1 MFSKFSVKRPYTVV
15 VSIVL
20 IMILGYVTF
29 TNMTVDLLPNM
40 NMPYAIVMTTY
51 PGASPEEVETTVTRP
66 VEQSMATIS
75 NIKDMMSTSS
85 ENASMVMLE
94 FEQTAN
100 MDSVTIEMRESLDQ
114 IKGYWP
120 DGVGNPMILKLNP
133 SMMPVLIAG
142 VSAQEGT
149 PAKTSKLIK
158 DQVIPEIESLEGVAS
173 VTAIGSIEETVE
185 VTVNE
190 KKVEELGDEV
200 TAELDRKFEE
210 ASAALADA
218 RAKVQSGKAELEA
231 GQAQAASQ
239 LGQAEAEISKKAEE
253 LKQAQ
258 LEITEKMAELNMGE
272 TTLNQSLAVLQ
283 TSKAAAQAQLQN
295 LEELNANREL
305 LEQQKTFLEQ
315 KAAEGTIT
323 PEEQEQLIQITMNL
337 EILQGYETTKPL
349 LEQGLAELAEQ
360 EQALLANSAQLA
372 EGRAQLETLQQQI
385 NEGALTLAEARGQMA
400 SAQIQATLG
409 LSSGGAQLAVGE
421 SAIAQQEAQIES
433 AKEEAYAGADM
444 EGVLNVEMVQTLL
457 TAQNFAMPAGYV
469 QEDGIDY
476 LVRIGDK
483 FQSIEELQDLVL
495 LDMENMDPVKLSDV
509 ANVQLVNNADETYAK
524 LNGETAMMLSIQKQT
539 GYSTGDVSD
548 RVLEKLDEIG
558 KDKELGVKSVTL
570 MDQGVYIDLV
580 VNSVLQNLL
589 YGAILAIVILLVFLK
604 SVKSTLVIACSIPI
618 SILTALVA
626 MYFTGITLNVISLS
640 GLALGVGMLVDN
652 SIVVIENI
660 YRMRNEEG
668 ASAKEAAIQGA
679 NQVAGAI
686 AASTLTTICVFA
698 PIIFTEGVTRQL
710 FVDMGLT
717 IAYSLLASLLVA
729 LTVVPMMSAG
739 LLKKTETREFRF
751 MLKVREGYG
760 KLIGIALRIKPVV
773 LIAAFGILVLSAKL
787 AIARGTEFMPAM
799 ESTEVSITLEMEK
812 GSTMEET
819 AAVADEVMERVGKIE
834 DIEDLGGMIGNTS
847 MLSTDNSTETA
858 QFYAITKEKPKLNNA
873 ELKKEIEKVTKDL
886 DGELTVNMSSMD
898 MSALGDSGIVVRVKG
913 KDLDTLQ
920 KVAKDVKEIV
930 EKTEGTQNVTDGT
943 EDNDEELRV
952 VVDKAKAMA
961 HGLTVAQVY
970 QEISGHISDARSTTA
985 LSTDTDEYDI
995 YVVDD
1000 AAETMTRDD
1009 IRNMTIHAT
1018 GQDGKKQD
1026 VKLADIASFEDASG
1040 LQAISR
1046 INQNRIMSVSAE
1058 IKDGDNIGL
1067 VSGKVTKKLDKYKAP
1082 EGYEIE
1088 MAGED
1093 ETINAAMIE
1102 VLKML
1107 ALALIFMYLIM
1118 VAQFQSLKSPFIIM
1132 FTVPLA
1138 FTGGFLGLWITGSA
1152 VSVISMVGFVMLSGV
1167 IVNNGIVFVDYTNQ
1181 LIREGMP
1188 QKEALA
1194 EAGRTRLRPIVM
1206 TALTTILGLSTM
1218 AVGVG
1223 MGADMARPMAV
1234 VTIGGLLY
1242 GTLLTLFV
1250 VPCIYDLLHRKR
1262 LGKRKRQNKESDIVG
1277 LDESEDL
1284 EDNSKEGISES
1295 PVDTVEE

>member
-1 MFSKFSVKRPYTVV
+1 MLSKFSVKKPYTVIV
-15 VSIVL
+15 GVVL

-51 PGASPEEVETTVTRP
+51 PGASPEEVEATVTRP

-85 ENASMVMLE
+85 ENASMVMME

-120 DGVGNPMILKLNP
+120 EGVGNPMILKLNP

-142 VSAQEGT
+142 VSAGEGT
-149 PAKTSKLIK
+149 PAKTSKLIEE
-158 DQVIPEIESLEGVAS
+158 QVVPEIESLEGVAS
-173 VTAIGSIEETVE
+173 VTTIGSIEETVE

-190 KKVEELGDEV
+190 KKVEELSDEV

-210 ASAALADA
+210 AEAALADA
-218 RAKVQSGKAELEA
+218 KAKVESGKAQLAA
-231 GQAQAASQ
+231 GQSQAVGQ
-239 LGQAEAEISKKAEE
+239 LGQAEAEMSKKAEE

-258 LEITEKMAELNMGE
+258 LEITEQMADLNYRETQADQGLALIVIKKEAAKVELQALEELKKNEQE
-272 TTLNQSLAVLQ
+272 TRQAYEALKQLPELDEGQ
-283 TSKAAAQAQLQN
+283 QAQLSA
-295 LEELNANREL
+295 LEELVKRLDEYDTSKGEL
-305 LEQQKTFLEQ
+305 TEEIATLEQQEKEL
-315 KAAEGTIT
+315 KAAKQMI
-323 PEEQEQLIQITMNL
+323 P
-337 EILQGYETTKPL
+337 
-349 LEQGLAELAEQ
+349 
-360 EQALLANSAQLA
+360 
-372 EGRAQLETLQQQI
+372 EGRNQLEALQQQL
-385 NEGALTLAEARGQMA
+385 NTGALTLAEARGQMA

-421 SAIAQQEAQIES
+421 SAIAQQEAQMES

-444 EGVLNVEMVQTLL
+444 GGVLNVEMVQTLL
-457 TAQNFAMPAGYV
+457 GAQNFAMPAGYV
-469 QEDGIDY
+469 KEDGIDY

-483 FQSIEELQDLVL
+483 FKSIDDIRDLVL
-495 LDMENMDPVKLSDV
+495 LDMEDMDPVKLSDV
-509 ANVQLVNNADETYAK
+509 ADIQLVNNADETYAK

-548 RVLEKLDEIG
+548 RVLEKLDEME
-558 KDKELGVKSVTL
+558 KDDELGVKSVTL

-580 VNSVLQNLL
+580 VSSVLQNLL
-589 YGAILAIVILLVFLK
+589 YGAVLAILILLVFLR
-604 SVKSTLVIACSIPI
+604 SAKSTLVIACSIPI
-618 SILTALVA
+618 SILAALVA

-668 ASAKEAAIQGA
+668 ASAQEAAIQGA
-679 NQVAGAI
+679 KQVAGAI

-698 PIIFTEGVTRQL
+698 PIIFTEGITRQL

-739 LLKKTETREFRF
+739 LLKKTETKEFRF
-751 MLKVREGYG
+751 MFRIKEAYGRLIGLALKV
-760 KLIGIALRIKPVV
+760 KPVV
-773 LIAAFGILVLSAKL
+773 LIGALVILVISAKL
-787 AIARGTEFMPAM
+787 AVARGTEFMPAM
-799 ESTEVSITLEMEK
+799 ESTEVSMTLEMEK
-812 GSTMEET
+812 GSTLDET
-819 AAVADEVMERVGKIE
+819 AAVADEIMKRVGKLE
-834 DIEDLGGMIGNTS
+834 DIEDLGAMIGNTS
-847 MLSTDNSTETA
+847 MLSTDSSTETA
-858 QFYAITKEKPKLNNA
+858 QFYAITKEKPKLSND

-886 DGELTVNMSSMD
+886 EGELTVNMSSMD
-898 MSALGDSGIVVRVKG
+898 MSALGDSGIVVRIKG

-920 KVAKDVKEIV
+920 KVSKDVKNIV
-930 EKTEGTQNVTDGT
+930 EGVEGTQNVADGT
-943 EDNDEELRV
+943 EDNNEELRV

-961 HGLTVAQVY
+961 QGLTVAQVY
-970 QEISGHISDARSTTA
+970 QEISGHISDPRSTTA

-995 YVVDD
+995 YVMDG
-1000 AAETMTRDD
+1000 AADTLTRDG
-1009 IRNMTIHAT
+1009 IRNMILNVT
-1018 GQDGKKQD
+1018 GQDGTKKE
-1026 VKLADIASFEDASG
+1026 VKLADIAAFEDASG

-1046 INQNRIMSVSAE
+1046 INQNRTMSVSAE

-1067 VSGKVTKKLDKYKAP
+1067 VSSKVTKELDKYDAP

-1093 ETINAAMIE
+1093 ETINEAMVE

-1107 ALALIFMYLIM
+1107 ALALVFMYLIM
-1118 VAQFQSLKSPFIIM
+1118 VAQFQSLLSPFIIM

-1138 FTGGFLGLWITGSA
+1138 FTGGFLGLWVTGSA
-1152 VSVISMVGFVMLSGV
+1152 VSVISMVGFVMLSGI

-1188 QKEALA
+1188 QREALT
-1194 EAGRTRLRPIVM
+1194 EAGITRLRPIVM

-1218 AVGVG
+1218 AIGVG

-1250 VPCIYDLLHRKR
+1250 VPCIYDLLHRK
-1262 LGKRKRQNKESDIVG
+1262 GFWKKKKESVSERV
-1277 LDESEDL
+1277 DESEDL
-1284 EDNSKEGISES
+1284 EDNIEEEMSES
-1295 PVDTVEE
+1295 LADTVDETEE

>member
-1 MFSKFSVKRPYTVV
+1 MLSKFSVKKPYTVIV
-15 VSIVL
+15 GVVL

-120 DGVGNPMILKLNP
+120 ESVGNPMILKLNP

-149 PAKTSKLIK
+149 PARTSKLIK
-158 DQVIPEIESLEGVAS
+158 EQVIPEIESLEGVAS

-185 VTVNE
+185 VTVNA
-190 KKVEELGDEV
+190 KKVEELSDEV
-200 TAELDRKFEE
+200 TAELDRKFDE

-218 RAKVQSGKAELEA
+218 KAQAENGKAQLEA
-231 GQAQAASQ
+231 GQGQAAKQ
-239 LGQAEAEISKKAEE
+239 LGQAEAEMSKKAEE

-258 LEITEKMAELNMGE
+258 LEITEKMAELNVGE
-272 TTLNQSLAVLQ
+272 TTIDQSLTVLRTQ
-283 TSKAAAQAQLQN
+283 KAAAQTQLDTLKALKEKESEIRAMYDLIKDDPNVDPAQKQALAQQVEALDN
-295 LEELNANREL
+295 YDSTVMQ
-305 LEQQKTFLEQ
+305 LEQAIAQ
-315 KAAEGTIT
+315 ASA
-323 PEEQEQLIQITMNL
+323 
-337 EILQGYETTKPL
+337 
-349 LEQGLAELAEQ
+349 Q
-360 EQALLANSAQLA
+360 EQALLASGQQLA
-372 EGRAQLETLQQQI
+372 QGKAQLEAIQQQV
-385 NEGALTLAEARGQMA
+385 NAGALTLAEARGQMA

-421 SAIAQQEAQIES
+421 AAIAQQEAQMES
-433 AKEEAYAGADM
+433 AKEEAYASADM

-457 TAQNFAMPAGYV
+457 AAQNFAMPAGYV

-483 FQSIEELQDLVL
+483 FKSVDDIRDLVL
-495 LDMENMDPVKLSDV
+495 LDMEGMDPVKLSDV
-509 ANVQLVNNADETYAK
+509 ADVQLVNNADETYAK
-524 LNGETAMMLSIQKQT
+524 LNGETAMMLSVQKQT
-539 GYSTGDVSD
+539 GYSTGDVSG
-548 RVLEKLDEIG
+548 RVLEKLEELE

-580 VNSVLQNLL
+580 VDSVLQNLL
-589 YGAILAIVILLVFLK
+589 YGAVLAVIILLVFLR
-604 SVKSTLVIACSIPI
+604 SAKSTMIIACSIPI
-618 SILTALVA
+618 SILAALVA

-668 ASAKEAAIQGA
+668 ASAQEAAIQGA
-679 NQVAGAI
+679 RQVAGAI

-698 PIIFTEGVTRQL
+698 PIIFTEGITRQL

-717 IAYSLLASLLVA
+717 IAYSLLASLLAA

-739 LLKKTETREFRF
+739 LLKKTETKESKI
-751 MLKVREGYG
+751 LAQIKDGYG
-760 KLIGIALRIKPVV
+760 KLIVLALRMKPAV
-773 LIAAFGILVLSAKL
+773 LILSLVILVLSAKL
-787 AIARGTEFMPAM
+787 ALARGTEFMPAM
-799 ESTEVSITLEMEK
+799 ESTEVSMTLEMER

-819 AAVADEVMERVGKIE
+819 AAAADEVVERVSRLE
-834 DIEDLGGMIGNTS
+834 DIEDIGAMIGNTS
-847 MLSTDNSTETA
+847 MLSTDSSTETA
-858 QFYAITKEKPKLNNA
+858 QFYAITKEKPKLNNE
-873 ELKKEIEKVTKDL
+873 ELKKEIKKVTKDL

-898 MSALGDSGIVVRVKG
+898 MSALGDSGIVVRIKG
-913 KDLDTLQ
+913 KELDTLQ
-920 KVAKDVKEIV
+920 DIAGDVKKIV
-930 EKTEGTQNVTDGT
+930 EEVKGTQNVTDGT

-952 VVDKAKAMA
+952 VVDKAKAMS
-961 HGLTVAQVY
+961 HGLTVAQAY
-970 QEISGHISDARSTTA
+970 QEISGHISDSRSTTA

-995 YVVDD
+995 YVLDG
-1000 AAETMTRDD
+1000 AAETMTREDV
-1009 IRNMTIHAT
+1009 RNMTLNVT
-1018 GQDGKKQD
+1018 GQDGARQE

-1046 INQNRIMSVSAE
+1046 INQNRTMSVSAE

-1067 VSGKVTKKLDKYKAP
+1067 VSDRVTKELDKYKAP

-1093 ETINAAMIE
+1093 ETINEAMVE

-1107 ALALIFMYLIM
+1107 ALALVFMYLIM

-1152 VSVISMVGFVMLSGV
+1152 VSVISMVGFVMLSGI

-1181 LIREGMP
+1181 LIQEGMA
-1188 QKEALA
+1188 QREALA
-1194 EAGRTRLRPIVM
+1194 EAGRTRLRPIIM

-1218 AVGVG
+1218 AIGVG

-1250 VPCIYDLLHRKR
+1250 VPCIYDLLHRK
-1262 LGKRKRQNKESDIVG
+1262 GFRKKKKESMPAGV
-1277 LDESEDL
+1277 DENGDL
-1284 EDNSKEGISES
+1284 EDNIEEMSGSLA
-1295 PVDTVEE
+1295 DTVDEAEE

>member
-1 MFSKFSVKRPYTVV
+1 MLSKFSVKKPYTVIV
-15 VSIVL
+15 GVVL
-20 IMILGYVTF
+20 IIILGYVTF

-85 ENASMVMLE
+85 ENASMVMME

-120 DGVGNPMILKLNP
+120 EGVGNPMILKLNP

-142 VSAQEGT
+142 VSAGEGT
-149 PAKTSKLIK
+149 PAKTSKLIEE
-158 DQVIPEIESLEGVAS
+158 QVVPEIESLEGVAS
-173 VTAIGSIEETVE
+173 VTTIGSIEETVE

-190 KKVEELGDEV
+190 KKVEELSDEV

-210 ASAALADA
+210 AGAALADA
-218 RAKVQSGKAELEA
+218 KEKVESGKAQLAA
-231 GQAQAASQ
+231 GQSQAVGQ
-239 LGQAEAEISKKAEE
+239 LGQAEAEMSKKAEE

-258 LEITEKMAELNMGE
+258 LEITERMADLNYQETQADQALALIVIKKEAAKAELQALEELKKNEQE
-272 TTLNQSLAVLQ
+272 TRQAYEALKQLPGLDQ
-283 TSKAAAQAQLQN
+283 GQQAQLLA
-295 LEELNANREL
+295 LEELVKRLDEYETSKGEL
-305 LEQQKTFLEQ
+305 TEEITDLDKQEKEL
-315 KAAEGTIT
+315 KAAKQMI
-323 PEEQEQLIQITMNL
+323 P
-337 EILQGYETTKPL
+337 
-349 LEQGLAELAEQ
+349 
-360 EQALLANSAQLA
+360 
-372 EGRAQLETLQQQI
+372 EGRIQLEALQQQL
-385 NEGALTLAEARGQMA
+385 NTGALTLAEARGQMA

-421 SAIAQQEAQIES
+421 SAIAQQEAQMES

-457 TAQNFAMPAGYV
+457 GAQNFAMPAGYV
-469 QEDGIDY
+469 KEDGIDY

-483 FQSIEELQDLVL
+483 FKGIDDIRDLAL
-495 LDMENMDPVKLSDV
+495 LDMEGMDPVKLSDV
-509 ANVQLVNNADETYAK
+509 ADIQLVNNADETYAK

-548 RVLEKLDEIG
+548 RVLEKLDEME
-558 KDKELGVKSVTL
+558 KDDELGVKSVTL

-580 VNSVLQNLL
+580 VSSVLQNLL
-589 YGAILAIVILLVFLK
+589 YGAVLAILILLVFLR
-604 SVKSTLVIACSIPI
+604 SAKSTLVIACSIPI
-618 SILTALVA
+618 SILAALVA

-668 ASAKEAAIQGA
+668 ASAQDAAIQGA
-679 NQVAGAI
+679 KQVAGAI

-698 PIIFTEGVTRQL
+698 PIIFTEGITRQL

-739 LLKKTETREFRF
+739 LLKKTETKESRF
-751 MLKVREGYG
+751 MSRIKETYG
-760 KLIGIALRIKPVV
+760 RLIGLALRIKPVV
-773 LIAAFGILVLSAKL
+773 LIGALAVLIISAKL
-787 AIARGTEFMPAM
+787 AAARGTEFMPAM
-799 ESTEVSITLEMEK
+799 ESTEVSMTLEMGK
-812 GSTMEET
+812 GSTLDET
-819 AAVADEVMERVGKIE
+819 AAVADEIMERVGKLE
-834 DIEDLGGMIGNTS
+834 DIDDLGAMIGNTS
-847 MLSTDNSTETA
+847 MLSTDSSTETA
-858 QFYAITKEKPKLNNA
+858 QFYAITKEKPKLNND

-886 DGELTVNMSSMD
+886 EGELTVNMSSMD
-898 MSALGDSGIVVRVKG
+898 MSALGDSGIVVRIKG

-920 KVAKDVKEIV
+920 KVAKDVKSIV
-930 EKTEGTQNVTDGT
+930 EGVEGTQNVADGT
-943 EDNDEELRV
+943 EDNNEELRV
-952 VVDKAKAMA
+952 VVDKAKAMSQ
-961 HGLTVAQVY
+961 GLTTAQVY
-970 QEISGHISDARSTTA
+970 QEISGRISDPRSTTA

-995 YVVDD
+995 YVADG
-1000 AAETMTRDD
+1000 AADTLTRDG
-1009 IRNMTIHAT
+1009 IRNMTLNVT
-1018 GQDGKKQD
+1018 GQDGTKKE
-1026 VKLADIASFEDASG
+1026 VKLADIAVFEDASG

-1046 INQNRIMSVSAE
+1046 INQNRTMSVSAE

-1067 VSGKVTKKLDKYKAP
+1067 VSSKVTKELDKYDAP

-1093 ETINAAMIE
+1093 ETINEAMVE

-1107 ALALIFMYLIM
+1107 ALALVFMYLIM
-1118 VAQFQSLKSPFIIM
+1118 VAQFQSLLSPFIIM

-1152 VSVISMVGFVMLSGV
+1152 VSVISMVGFVMLSGI

-1188 QKEALA
+1188 QREALT
-1194 EAGRTRLRPIVM
+1194 EAGITRLRPIVM

-1218 AVGVG
+1218 AIGVG

-1250 VPCIYDLLHRKR
+1250 VPCIYDLLHRK
-1262 LGKRKRQNKESDIVG
+1262 GFWKKKKESVSDGV
-1277 LDESEDL
+1277 DENEDL
-1284 EDNSKEGISES
+1284 EDNIEEELSES
-1295 PVDTVEE
+1295 LADTVDETEE

>member
-1 MFSKFSVKRPYTVV
+1 MLSKFSVKKPYTVIV
-15 VSIVL
+15 GVVL

-120 DGVGNPMILKLNP
+120 ESVGNPMILKLNP

-149 PAKTSKLIK
+149 PARTSKLIK
-158 DQVIPEIESLEGVAS
+158 EQVIPEIESLEGVAS

-185 VTVNE
+185 VTVNA
-190 KKVEELGDEV
+190 KKVEELSDEV
-200 TAELDRKFEE
+200 TAELDRKFDE

-218 RAKVQSGKAELEA
+218 KAQAENGKAQLEA
-231 GQAQAASQ
+231 GQGQAAKQ
-239 LGQAEAEISKKAEE
+239 LGQAEAEMSKKAEE

-258 LEITEKMAELNMGE
+258 LEITEKMAELNVGE
-272 TTLNQSLAVLQ
+272 TTIDQSLTVLRTQ
-283 TSKAAAQAQLQN
+283 KAAAQTQLDTLKALKEKESEIRAMYDLIKDDPNVDPAQKQALAQQVEALDN
-295 LEELNANREL
+295 YDSTVMQ
-305 LEQQKTFLEQ
+305 LEQAIAQ
-315 KAAEGTIT
+315 ASA
-323 PEEQEQLIQITMNL
+323 
-337 EILQGYETTKPL
+337 
-349 LEQGLAELAEQ
+349 Q
-360 EQALLANSAQLA
+360 EQALLASGQQLA
-372 EGRAQLETLQQQI
+372 QGKAQLEAIQQQV
-385 NEGALTLAEARGQMA
+385 NAGALTLAEARGQMA

-421 SAIAQQEAQIES
+421 AAIAQQEAQMES
-433 AKEEAYAGADM
+433 AKEEAYASADM

-457 TAQNFAMPAGYV
+457 AAQNFAMPAGYV

-483 FQSIEELQDLVL
+483 FKSVDDIRDLVL
-495 LDMENMDPVKLSDV
+495 LDMEGMDSVKLSDV
-509 ANVQLVNNADETYAK
+509 ADVQLVNNADETYAK
-524 LNGETAMMLSIQKQT
+524 LNGETAMMLSVQKQT
-539 GYSTGDVSD
+539 GYSTGDVSG
-548 RVLEKLDEIG
+548 RVLEKLEELE

-580 VNSVLQNLL
+580 VDSVLQNLL
-589 YGAILAIVILLVFLK
+589 YGAVLAVIILLVFLR
-604 SVKSTLVIACSIPI
+604 SAKSTMIIACSIPI
-618 SILTALVA
+618 SILAALVA

-668 ASAKEAAIQGA
+668 ASAQEAAIQGA
-679 NQVAGAI
+679 RQVAGAI

-698 PIIFTEGVTRQL
+698 PIIFTEGITRQL

-717 IAYSLLASLLVA
+717 IAYSLLASLLAA

-739 LLKKTETREFRF
+739 LLKKTETKESKI
-751 MLKVREGYG
+751 LAQIKDGYG
-760 KLIGIALRIKPVV
+760 KLIVLALRMKPAV
-773 LIAAFGILVLSAKL
+773 LILSLVILVLSAKL
-787 AIARGTEFMPAM
+787 ALARGTEFMPAM
-799 ESTEVSITLEMEK
+799 ESTEVSMTLEMER

-819 AAVADEVMERVGKIE
+819 AAAADEVVERVSRLE
-834 DIEDLGGMIGNTS
+834 DIEDIGAMIGSTS
-847 MLSTDNSTETA
+847 MLSTDSSTETA
-858 QFYAITKEKPKLNNA
+858 QFYAITKEKPKLNNE
-873 ELKKEIEKVTKDL
+873 ELKKEIKKVTKDL

-898 MSALGDSGIVVRVKG
+898 MSALGDSGIVVRIKG
-913 KDLDTLQ
+913 KELDTLQ
-920 KVAKDVKEIV
+920 DIAGDVKKIV
-930 EKTEGTQNVTDGT
+930 EEVKGTQNVTDGT

-952 VVDKAKAMA
+952 VVDKAKAMS
-961 HGLTVAQVY
+961 HGLTVAQAY
-970 QEISGHISDARSTTA
+970 QEISGHISDSRSTTA

-995 YVVDD
+995 YVLDG
-1000 AAETMTRDD
+1000 AAETMTREDV
-1009 IRNMTIHAT
+1009 RNMTLNVT
-1018 GQDGKKQD
+1018 GQDGARQE

-1046 INQNRIMSVSAE
+1046 INQNRTMSVSAE

-1067 VSGKVTKKLDKYKAP
+1067 VSDRVTKELDKYKAP

-1093 ETINAAMIE
+1093 ETINEAMVE

-1107 ALALIFMYLIM
+1107 ALALVFMYLIM

-1152 VSVISMVGFVMLSGV
+1152 VSVISMVGFVMLSGI

-1181 LIREGMP
+1181 LIQEGMA
-1188 QKEALA
+1188 QREALA
-1194 EAGRTRLRPIVM
+1194 EAGRTRLRPIIM

-1218 AVGVG
+1218 AIGVG

-1250 VPCIYDLLHRKR
+1250 VPCIYDLLHRK
-1262 LGKRKRQNKESDIVG
+1262 GFRKKKKESMPAGV
-1277 LDESEDL
+1277 DENGDL
-1284 EDNSKEGISES
+1284 EDNIEEMSGSLA
-1295 PVDTVEE
+1295 DTVDEAEE

>member
-1 MFSKFSVKRPYTVV
+1 MLSKFSVKKPYTVIV
-15 VSIVL
+15 GVVL

-120 DGVGNPMILKLNP
+120 ESVGNPMILKLNP

-149 PAKTSKLIK
+149 PARTSKLIK
-158 DQVIPEIESLEGVAS
+158 EQVIPEIESLEGVAS

-185 VTVNE
+185 VTVNA
-190 KKVEELGDEV
+190 KKVEELSDEV
-200 TAELDRKFEE
+200 TAELDRKFDE

-218 RAKVQSGKAELEA
+218 KAQAENGKAQLEA
-231 GQAQAASQ
+231 GQGQAAKQ
-239 LGQAEAEISKKAEE
+239 LGQAEAEMSKKAEE

-258 LEITEKMAELNMGE
+258 LEITEKMAELNVGE
-272 TTLNQSLAVLQ
+272 TTIDQSLTVLRTQ
-283 TSKAAAQAQLQN
+283 KAAAQTQLDTLKALKEKESEIRAMYDLIKDDPNVDPAQKQALAQQVEALDN
-295 LEELNANREL
+295 YDSTVMQ
-305 LEQQKTFLEQ
+305 LEQAIAQ
-315 KAAEGTIT
+315 ASA
-323 PEEQEQLIQITMNL
+323 
-337 EILQGYETTKPL
+337 
-349 LEQGLAELAEQ
+349 Q
-360 EQALLANSAQLA
+360 EQALLASGQQLA
-372 EGRAQLETLQQQI
+372 QGKAQLEAIQQQV
-385 NEGALTLAEARGQMA
+385 NAGALTLAEARGQMA

-421 SAIAQQEAQIES
+421 AAIAQQEAQMES
-433 AKEEAYAGADM
+433 AKEEAYASADM

-457 TAQNFAMPAGYV
+457 AAQNFAMPAGYV

-483 FQSIEELQDLVL
+483 FKSVDDIRDLVL
-495 LDMENMDPVKLSDV
+495 LDMEGMDPVKLSDV
-509 ANVQLVNNADETYAK
+509 ADVQLVNNADETYAK
-524 LNGETAMMLSIQKQT
+524 LNGETAMMLSVQKQT
-539 GYSTGDVSD
+539 GYSTGDVSG
-548 RVLEKLDEIG
+548 RVLERLEELE

-580 VNSVLQNLL
+580 VDSVLQNLL
-589 YGAILAIVILLVFLK
+589 YGAVLAVIILLVFLR
-604 SVKSTLVIACSIPI
+604 SAKSTMIIACSIPI
-618 SILTALVA
+618 SILAALVA

-668 ASAKEAAIQGA
+668 ASAQEAAIQGA
-679 NQVAGAI
+679 RQVAGAI

-698 PIIFTEGVTRQL
+698 PIIFTEGITRQL

-717 IAYSLLASLLVA
+717 IAYSLLASLLAA

-739 LLKKTETREFRF
+739 LLKKTETKESKI
-751 MLKVREGYG
+751 LAQIKDGYG
-760 KLIGIALRIKPVV
+760 KLIVLALRMKPAV
-773 LIAAFGILVLSAKL
+773 LILSLVILVLSAKL
-787 AIARGTEFMPAM
+787 ALARGTEFMPAM
-799 ESTEVSITLEMEK
+799 ESTEVSMTLEMER

-819 AAVADEVMERVGKIE
+819 AAAADEVVERVSRLE
-834 DIEDLGGMIGNTS
+834 DIEDIGAMIGSTS
-847 MLSTDNSTETA
+847 MLSTDSSTETA
-858 QFYAITKEKPKLNNA
+858 QFYAITKEKPKLNNE
-873 ELKKEIEKVTKDL
+873 ELEKEIKKVTKDL

-898 MSALGDSGIVVRVKG
+898 MSALGDSGIVVRIKG
-913 KDLDTLQ
+913 KELDTLQ
-920 KVAKDVKEIV
+920 DIAGDVKKIV
-930 EKTEGTQNVTDGT
+930 EEVKGTQNVTDGT

-952 VVDKAKAMA
+952 VVDKAKAMS
-961 HGLTVAQVY
+961 HGLTVAQAY
-970 QEISGHISDARSTTA
+970 QEISGHISDSRSTTA

-995 YVVDD
+995 YVLDG
-1000 AAETMTRDD
+1000 AAETMTREDV
-1009 IRNMTIHAT
+1009 RNMTLNVT
-1018 GQDGKKQD
+1018 GQDGARQE

-1046 INQNRIMSVSAE
+1046 INQNRTMSVSAE

-1067 VSGKVTKKLDKYKAP
+1067 VSDRVTKELDKYKAP

-1093 ETINAAMIE
+1093 ETINEAMVE

-1107 ALALIFMYLIM
+1107 ALALVFMYLIM

-1152 VSVISMVGFVMLSGV
+1152 VSVISMVGFVMLSGI

-1181 LIREGMP
+1181 LIQEGMA
-1188 QKEALA
+1188 QREALA
-1194 EAGRTRLRPIVM
+1194 EAGRTRLRPIIM

-1218 AVGVG
+1218 AIGVG

-1250 VPCIYDLLHRKR
+1250 VPCIYDLLHRK
-1262 LGKRKRQNKESDIVG
+1262 GFRKKKKESMPAGV
-1277 LDESEDL
+1277 DENGDL
-1284 EDNSKEGISES
+1284 EDNIEEMSGSLA
-1295 PVDTVEE
+1295 DTVDEAEE

>member
-1 MFSKFSVKRPYTVV
+1 MLSKFSVKKPYTVV
-15 VSIVL
+15 VGVVL

-40 NMPYAIVMTTY
+40 NMPYAMVMTTY

-85 ENASMVMLE
+85 ENASMVMME

-120 DGVGNPMILKLNP
+120 EGVGNPMILKLNP

-142 VSAQEGT
+142 VSAGEGT
-149 PAKTSKLIK
+149 PAKTSKLIEE
-158 DQVIPEIESLEGVAS
+158 QVVPEIESLEGVAS
-173 VTAIGSIEETVE
+173 VTTIGSIEETVE

-190 KKVEELGDEV
+190 KKVEELSDEV

-210 ASAALADA
+210 AGAALADA
-218 RAKVQSGKAELEA
+218 KAKVESGKAQLAA
-231 GQAQAASQ
+231 GQSQAAGQ

-258 LEITEKMAELNMGE
+258 LEITEQMAALNLRETQVEQGIALLPIQKEAAKAELQGLEELKKNE
-272 TTLNQSLAVLQ
+272 QQ
-283 TSKAAAQAQLQN
+283 TRMAYEALKQLPDLDESQQAQLLA
-295 LEELNANREL
+295 LEELVKMLDEYDVRKAKLTEQIAA
-305 LEQQKTFLEQ
+305 LEQQEKELQ
-315 KAAEGTIT
+315 AAKQMI
-323 PEEQEQLIQITMNL
+323 P
-337 EILQGYETTKPL
+337 
-349 LEQGLAELAEQ
+349 
-360 EQALLANSAQLA
+360 
-372 EGRAQLETLQQQI
+372 EGRNQLEALQQQL
-385 NEGALTLAEARGQMA
+385 NAGALTLAEARGQMA
-400 SAQIQATLG
+400 SAQVQATLG

-421 SAIAQQEAQIES
+421 SAIAQQEAQMES

-444 EGVLNVEMVQTLL
+444 GGVLNVEMVQTLL
-457 TAQNFAMPAGYV
+457 AAQNFAMPAGYV
-469 QEDGIDY
+469 KEDGIDY

-483 FQSIEELQDLVL
+483 FKSIDDIRDLVL
-495 LDMENMDPVKLSDV
+495 LDMEDMDPVRLSDV
-509 ANVQLVNNADETYAK
+509 ADVQLVNNADETYAK
-524 LNGETAMMLSIQKQT
+524 LNGETAMMLSVQKQT

-548 RVLEKLDEIG
+548 RVLEKLDEME
-558 KDKELGVKSVTL
+558 KDDELGVKSVTL

-580 VNSVLQNLL
+580 VSSVLQNLL
-589 YGAILAIVILLVFLK
+589 YGAALAILILLVFLR
-604 SVKSTLVIACSIPI
+604 SAKSTLVIACSIPI
-618 SILTALVA
+618 SILAALVA

-668 ASAKEAAIQGA
+668 ASAQEAAIQGA
-679 NQVAGAI
+679 KQVAGAI

-698 PIIFTEGVTRQL
+698 PIIFTEGITRQL

-739 LLKKTETREFRF
+739 LLKKTETKESRIMFRV
-751 MLKVREGYG
+751 KEGYG
-760 KLIGIALRIKPVV
+760 RLVGLALKIKPIV
-773 LIAAFGILVLSAKL
+773 LAGALAILIISAKL
-787 AIARGTEFMPAM
+787 AAARGTEFMPAM
-799 ESTEVSITLEMEK
+799 ESTEVSMTLEMEK
-812 GSTMEET
+812 GSTLDET
-819 AAVADEVMERVGKIE
+819 AAVADEIMERVGKLE
-834 DIEDLGGMIGNTS
+834 DIEDLGAMIGNTS
-847 MLSTDNSTETA
+847 MLSTDSSTETA
-858 QFYAITKEKPKLNNA
+858 QFYAITKENPKLSNN

-886 DGELTVNMSSMD
+886 EGELTVNMSSMD
-898 MSALGDSGIVVRVKG
+898 MSALGDSGIVVRIKG
-913 KDLDTLQ
+913 KELDTLQ
-920 KVAKDVKEIV
+920 KVAEDVKKIV
-930 EKTEGTQNVTDGT
+930 EGVEGTQNVTDGT
-943 EDNDEELRV
+943 EDNHEELRV
-952 VVDKAKAMA
+952 VVDKAKAMS

-970 QEISGHISDARSTTA
+970 QEISGHISEPRSTTA

-995 YVVDD
+995 YVADG
-1000 AAETMTRDD
+1000 AAETLTRDGV
-1009 IRNMTIHAT
+1009 RNMTLNVT
-1018 GQDGKKQD
+1018 GQDGTKKE

-1046 INQNRIMSVSAE
+1046 INQNRTMSVSAE

-1067 VSGKVTKKLDKYKAP
+1067 VSSRVTKELDQYDAP

-1093 ETINAAMIE
+1093 ETINEAMVE

-1107 ALALIFMYLIM
+1107 ALALVFMYLIM
-1118 VAQFQSLKSPFIIM
+1118 VAQFQSLLSPFIIM

-1138 FTGGFLGLWITGSA
+1138 FTGGFLGLWVTGSA
-1152 VSVISMVGFVMLSGV
+1152 VSVISMVGFVMLSGI

-1188 QKEALA
+1188 QREALA

-1218 AVGVG
+1218 AIGVG

-1250 VPCIYDLLHRKR
+1250 VPCIYDLLHRK
-1262 LGKRKRQNKESDIVG
+1262 GFWKKKKESASDGV
-1277 LDESEDL
+1277 DENEDL
-1284 EDNSKEGISES
+1284 EDNREEEMSES
-1295 PVDTVEE
+1295 LADTVDETEE

>member
-1 MFSKFSVKRPYTVV
+1 MLSKFSVKKPYTVIV
-15 VSIVL
+15 GVVL

-120 DGVGNPMILKLNP
+120 ESVGNPMILKLNP

-149 PAKTSKLIK
+149 PARTSKLIK
-158 DQVIPEIESLEGVAS
+158 EQVIPEIESLEGVAS

-185 VTVNE
+185 VTVNA
-190 KKVEELGDEV
+190 KKVEELSDEV
-200 TAELDRKFEE
+200 TAELDRKFDE

-218 RAKVQSGKAELEA
+218 KAQAENGKAQLEA
-231 GQAQAASQ
+231 GQGQAAKQ
-239 LGQAEAEISKKAEE
+239 LGQAEAEMSKKAEE

-258 LEITEKMAELNMGE
+258 LEITEKMAELNVGE
-272 TTLNQSLAVLQ
+272 TTIDQSLTVLRTQ
-283 TSKAAAQAQLQN
+283 KAAAQTQLDTLKALKEKESEIRAMYDLIKDDPNVDPAQKQALAQQVEALDN
-295 LEELNANREL
+295 YDSTVMQ
-305 LEQQKTFLEQ
+305 LEQAIAQ
-315 KAAEGTIT
+315 ASA
-323 PEEQEQLIQITMNL
+323 
-337 EILQGYETTKPL
+337 
-349 LEQGLAELAEQ
+349 Q
-360 EQALLANSAQLA
+360 EQALLASGQQLA
-372 EGRAQLETLQQQI
+372 QGKAQLEAIQQQV
-385 NEGALTLAEARGQMA
+385 NAGALTLAEARGQMA

-421 SAIAQQEAQIES
+421 AAIAQQEAQMES
-433 AKEEAYAGADM
+433 AKEEAYASADM

-457 TAQNFAMPAGYV
+457 AAQNFAMPAGYV

-483 FQSIEELQDLVL
+483 FKSVDDIRDLVL
-495 LDMENMDPVKLSDV
+495 LDMEGMDPVKLSDV
-509 ANVQLVNNADETYAK
+509 ADVQLVNNADETYAK
-524 LNGETAMMLSIQKQT
+524 LNGETAMMLSVQKQT
-539 GYSTGDVSD
+539 GYSTGDVSG
-548 RVLEKLDEIG
+548 RVLEKLEELE

-580 VNSVLQNLL
+580 VDSVLQNLL
-589 YGAILAIVILLVFLK
+589 YGAVLAVIILLVFLR
-604 SVKSTLVIACSIPI
+604 SAKSTMIIACSIPI
-618 SILTALVA
+618 SILAALVA

-668 ASAKEAAIQGA
+668 ASAQEAAIQGA
-679 NQVAGAI
+679 RQVAGAI

-698 PIIFTEGVTRQL
+698 PIIFTEGITRQL

-717 IAYSLLASLLVA
+717 IAYSLLASLLAA

-739 LLKKTETREFRF
+739 LLKKTETKESKI
-751 MLKVREGYG
+751 LAQIKDGYG
-760 KLIGIALRIKPVV
+760 KLIVLALRMKPAV
-773 LIAAFGILVLSAKL
+773 LILSLVILVLSAKL
-787 AIARGTEFMPAM
+787 ALARGTEFMPAM
-799 ESTEVSITLEMEK
+799 ESTEVSMTLEMER

-819 AAVADEVMERVGKIE
+819 AAAADEVVERVSRLE
-834 DIEDLGGMIGNTS
+834 DIEDIGAMIGSTS
-847 MLSTDNSTETA
+847 MLSTDSSTETA
-858 QFYAITKEKPKLNNA
+858 QFYAITKEKPKLNNE
-873 ELKKEIEKVTKDL
+873 ELKKEIKKVTKDL

-898 MSALGDSGIVVRVKG
+898 MSALGDSGIVVRIKG
-913 KDLDTLQ
+913 KELDTLQ
-920 KVAKDVKEIV
+920 DIAGDVKKIV
-930 EKTEGTQNVTDGT
+930 EEVKGTQNVTDGT

-952 VVDKAKAMA
+952 VVDKAKAMS
-961 HGLTVAQVY
+961 HGLTVAQAY
-970 QEISGHISDARSTTA
+970 QEISGHISDSRSTTA

-995 YVVDD
+995 YVLDG
-1000 AAETMTRDD
+1000 AAETMTREDV
-1009 IRNMTIHAT
+1009 RNMTLNVT
-1018 GQDGKKQD
+1018 GQDGARQE

-1046 INQNRIMSVSAE
+1046 INQNRTMSVSAE

-1067 VSGKVTKKLDKYKAP
+1067 VSDRVTKELDKYKAP

-1093 ETINAAMIE
+1093 ETINEAMVE

-1107 ALALIFMYLIM
+1107 ALALVFMYLIM

-1152 VSVISMVGFVMLSGV
+1152 VSVISMVGFVMLSGI

-1181 LIREGMP
+1181 LIQEGMA
-1188 QKEALA
+1188 QREALA
-1194 EAGRTRLRPIVM
+1194 EAGRTRLRPIIM

-1218 AVGVG
+1218 AIGVG

-1250 VPCIYDLLHRKR
+1250 VPCIYDLLHRK
-1262 LGKRKRQNKESDIVG
+1262 GFRKKKKESMPAGV
-1277 LDESEDL
+1277 DENGDL
-1284 EDNSKEGISES
+1284 EDNIEEMSGSLA
-1295 PVDTVEE
+1295 DTVDEAEE

>member
-1 MFSKFSVKRPYTVV
+1 MLSKFSVKKPYTVV
-15 VSIVL
+15 VGVVL
-20 IMILGYVTF
+20 IMILGFVTF

-51 PGASPEEVETTVTRP
+51 PGASPEEVEETVTRP

-120 DGVGNPMILKLNP
+120 DTVGNPMILKLNP

-142 VSAQEGT
+142 VSADGGT
-149 PAKTSKLIK
+149 PAKTSKLIQE
-158 DQVIPEIESLEGVAS
+158 QVVPEIESLEGVAS
-173 VTAIGSIEETVE
+173 VTAVGSIEETVE
-185 VTVNE
+185 VRVNAR
-190 KKVEELGDEV
+190 KVEELSDEMK
-200 TAELDRKFEE
+200 AELDRKFEE
-210 ASAALADA
+210 ADAALADA
-218 RAKVQSGKAELEA
+218 KAQVESGKAKLEA
-231 GQAQAASQ
+231 GQAQAAGQ
-239 LGQAEAEISKKAEE
+239 LGQAEAEMSKKAEE

-258 LEITEKMAELNMGE
+258 LEITEKMADLNLKE
-272 TTLNQSLAVLQ
+272 TSLDQGISMLPLQKAALQ
-283 TSKAAAQAQLQN
+283 TRLQS
-295 LEELNANREL
+295 LEELKADEQRIRQLYAALAGNPNLTDTEREQL
-305 LEQQKTFLEQ
+305 AML
-315 KAAEGTIT
+315 
-323 PEEQEQLIQITMNL
+323 EEQINMLDNYDNVKNELVNGIGEL
-337 EILQGYETTKPL
+337 ER
-349 LEQGLAELAEQ
+349 Q
-360 EQALLANSAQLA
+360 EQALPLMKQQLA
-372 EGRAQLETLQQQI
+372 QGRAQLEAIQQQV
-385 NEGALTLAEARGQMA
+385 NAGALTLAEARGQMA

-409 LSSGGAQLAVGE
+409 LSSGSAQLVAGE
-421 SAIAQQEAQIES
+421 SAITQQEAQMDS
-433 AKEEAYAGADM
+433 AKDEAYAGADM
-444 EGVLNVEMVQTLL
+444 SGTLNVEMVQTLL

-469 QEDGIDY
+469 KEDGIDY
-476 LVRIGDK
+476 LIRVGDK
-483 FQSIEELQDLVL
+483 FKSLEEIQDLVL
-495 LDMENMDPVKLSDV
+495 LDMEGMDPVRLSDV
-509 ANVQLVNNADETYAK
+509 ADVQLVNNADETYAK
-524 LNGETAMMLSIQKQT
+524 LNGKAAVMLSIQKQT

-548 RVLEKLDEIG
+548 RVLEKFGELS
-558 KDKELGVKSVTL
+558 KDKELGVKTVTL

-580 VNSVLQNLL
+580 VESVLQNLM
-589 YGAILAIVILLVFLK
+589 YGAVLAIIILLIFLR
-604 SVKSTLVIACSIPI
+604 SAKSTLVIACSIPI

-668 ASAKEAAIQGA
+668 ASAKTAAIEGA
-679 NQVAGAI
+679 KQVSGAI

-698 PIIFTEGVTRQL
+698 PIVFTKGVTRQL

-717 IAYSLLASLLVA
+717 IAYSLLASLVVA

-739 LLKKTETREFRF
+739 LLKKTESRESVLMGRI
-751 MLKVREGYG
+751 KEIYG
-760 KLIGIALRIKPVV
+760 SLLEKALRIKPAVLAGALVV
-773 LIAAFGILVLSAKL
+773 LIVSAKL
-787 AIARGTEFMPAM
+787 AVARGTEFMPAM
-799 ESTEVSITLEMEK
+799 ESTEVAMTLEMEK

-819 AAVADEVMERVGKIE
+819 AAAADQVMERVGKLE
-834 DIEDLGGMIGNTS
+834 DIEDLGGMIGSTS

-898 MSALGDSGIVVRVKG
+898 MSALGNSGIVVRVTG

-920 KVAKDVKEIV
+920 SIARDVKKIV
-930 EKTEGTQNVTDGT
+930 EGVDGTQNVTDGT

-952 VVDKAKAMA
+952 VVDKAKAME

-970 QEISGHISDARSTTA
+970 QEISGHISEARSMTA

-1000 AAETMTRDD
+1000 AGENMTRND
-1009 IRNMTIHAT
+1009 IRDLTLKVT
-1018 GQDGKKQD
+1018 GQDGKSQE
-1026 VKLADIASFEDASG
+1026 VKLADIAAFEDASG

-1046 INQNRIMSVSAE
+1046 INQNRVMSVSAE

-1067 VSGKVTKKLDKYKAP
+1067 VSSRVTRELEDYKTP

-1093 ETINAAMIE
+1093 ETINEAMTE
-1102 VLKML
+1102 VMKML
-1107 ALALIFMYLIM
+1107 ALALVFMYLIM

-1152 VSVISMVGFVMLSGV
+1152 VSVISMVGFVMLSGI
-1167 IVNNGIVFVDYTNQ
+1167 IVNNGIVFVDYSNQ
-1181 LIREGMP
+1181 LIQAGMP
-1188 QKEALA
+1188 QREALV
-1194 EAGRTRLRPIVM
+1194 EAGKTRLRPIVM

-1218 AVGVG
+1218 AIGVG

-1250 VPCIYDLLHRKR
+1250 VPCIYDLFHRK
-1262 LGKRKRQNKESDIVG
+1262 GFGFRKKKKETELSGLDGNGNITDNKE
-1277 LDESEDL
+1277 
-1284 EDNSKEGISES
+1284 
-1295 PVDTVEE
+1295 VE